1 MLVVN
6 GGGQKTWVLRGAS
19 KMASRVYTLVL
30 SLRTIPFHTCTIDF
44 FLIYSS
50 VGLLKTNTSK

>member
-44 FLIYSS
+44 FSHIF
-50 VGLLKTNTSK
+50 